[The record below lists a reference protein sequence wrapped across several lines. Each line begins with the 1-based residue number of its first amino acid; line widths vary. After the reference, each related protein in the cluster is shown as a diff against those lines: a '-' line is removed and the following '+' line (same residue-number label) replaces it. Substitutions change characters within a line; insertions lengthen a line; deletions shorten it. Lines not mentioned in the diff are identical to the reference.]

1 MYKNDYC
8 RFVNKKENYKQLA
21 KFISSIL
28 AYWTSFKTDIT
39 HMYELSPR
47 EGLCSEN
54 IIS

>member
-1 MYKNDYC
+1 MIVADFLIRMK
-8 RFVNKKENYKQLA
+8 NYKQLA

-28 AYWTSFKTDIT
+28 AYWTSFKTDII
-39 HMYELSPR
+39 HKYEPAPR